1 MCLILFAIDQHRDF
15 PLVLAANRDEFYDR
29 PTTPMHWWP
38 DSDLLAGR
46 DDRSGGTWLAVSQ
59 AGVVSAVT
67 NVREGSAEPG
77 RLTRGK
83 LPLMIQQQPRQ
94 EVQKYLADNGN
105 LYAGFNLIQA
115 TRDEGWRSSPGW
127 YYSNRDAHPGRN
139 LHRGSYGV
147 SNHLL
152 QSPWPK
158 LVRLRE
164 QLRET
169 LAHCEP
175 HAPDALHRTLMEQLK
190 DTSPAPDHL
199 LPDTGV
205 GLEQE
210 RFLSS
215 PFIRSDLYGTR
226 ASTVITVSRGGEVR
240 VTEQT
245 WARGGTPDKLQHF
258 CWQVPDNR

>member
-1 MCLILFAIDQHRDF
+1 MCLILFAIDQHRDY

-38 DSDLLAGR
+38 DSGLLAGR
-46 DDRSGGTWLAVSQ
+46 DDRSGGTWLAISK
-59 AGVVSAVT
+59 GGTISAVT
-67 NVREGSAEPG
+67 NVREGSGEPG

-83 LPLMIQQQPRQ
+83 LPLMIQQQPCP
-94 EVQKYLADNGN
+94 EVQQHLADNGN
-105 LYAGFNLIQA
+105 LYAGFNLILA
-115 TRDEGWRSSPGW
+115 SVRDGW
-127 YYSNRDAHPGRN
+127 YYSNRDAHPGRD
-139 LHRGSYGV
+139 LHRGTYGV

-164 QLRET
+164 SLKGALAESSRDAPERLHQQL
-169 LAHCEP
+169 L
-175 HAPDALHRTLMEQLK
+175 EQLQ
-190 DTSPAPDHL
+190 DTSPAADHL

-215 PFIRSDLYGTR
+215 PFIRSEFYGTR
-226 ASTVITVSRGGEVR
+226 ASTVVTVARSGEVR

-245 WARGGTPDKLQHF
+245 WGRGGTPGDRQHF
-258 CWQVPDNR
+258 RWHRRQPY

>member
-1 MCLILFAIDQHRDF
+1 MCLILFAIDQHREY
-15 PLVLAANRDEFYDR
+15 PLVLAANRDEFHDR

-38 DSDLLAGR
+38 EANLLAGR
-46 DDRSGGTWLAVSQ
+46 DERSGGTWLAVSP
-59 AGVVSAVT
+59 GGTISAVT
-67 NVREGSAEPG
+67 NVREGSGEPG

-83 LPLMIQQQPRQ
+83 LPLMIQQQARQ
-94 EVQKYLADNGN
+94 EVRQHLADNGN
-105 LYAGFNLIQA
+105 LYAGFNLIQL
-115 TRDEGWRSSPGW
+115 RDREGW
-127 YYSNRDAHPGRN
+127 YYSNRDAHPGRS
-139 LHRGSYGV
+139 LHRGTYGL

-164 QLRET
+164 QMRATLGATDPSAPET
-169 LAHCEP
+169 LHNSLL
-175 HAPDALHRTLMEQLK
+175 DQLQ

-205 GLEQE
+205 GLERE

-215 PFIRSDLYGTR
+215 PFIQSELYGTR
-226 ASTVITVSRGGEVR
+226 ASTVVTVARSGEIR

-245 WARGGTPDKLQHF
+245 WLRDAEPDQQQHF
-258 CWQVPDNR
+258 CWQQSRHD